1 VDRNR
6 SPYST
11 GIVRERQERTKRIE
25 EWQAYSRDQGAGI
38 DAVPQEMAAA
48 DTATAPRGVALREI
62 FTPLDPEDID
72 TGAGIP
78 ESMPTVNTEVDLLI
92 EGLGNT
98 DLSED
103 TTQPE
108 AEYPAVPTNQ
118 TLLDLLD

>member
-1 VDRNR
+1 L
-6 SPYST
+6 T
-11 GIVRERQERTKRIE
+11 GTARERQERTKRIE

-38 DAVPQEMAAA
+38 DTVPQEMAA
-48 DTATAPRGVALREI
+48 DTATAPRGDALREI
-62 FTPLDPEDID
+62 FTPLAPEDID

-78 ESMPTVNTEVDLLI
+78 ESMLAVNTGVDLLI
-92 EGLGNT
+92 EGLDNM